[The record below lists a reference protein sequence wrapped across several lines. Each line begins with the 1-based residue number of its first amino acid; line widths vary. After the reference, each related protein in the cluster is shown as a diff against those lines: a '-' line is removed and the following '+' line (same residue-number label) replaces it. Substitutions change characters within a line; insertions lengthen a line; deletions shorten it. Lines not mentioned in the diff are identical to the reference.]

1 MLNKY
6 LWLDKIRQFLYNV
19 TMTIKEVFPMEKV
32 IIKEVKT
39 KKDLRLFADLPNKLY
54 KNEPNF
60 VPSFLS
66 DDISDWDKNKNPA
79 FEYCEAK
86 CFLAYIDRKPVGRIG
101 AILSH
106 KSNEKW
112 NTKRMRFSQVDF
124 IDDRRVSKALFE
136 AVESWAR
143 EKACDQVHG
152 PLGFCDLDREGML
165 VEGFDRQSMF
175 ITYYNAPYY
184 KEHLTELGYQKDT
197 DWVEYRIN
205 VPSPESKEAQMIARV
220 TRRLERQNKYH
231 IANLRKR
238 SDYRPYVEQVFRLV
252 NEAYAPLYGVVELT
266 EKQIKKYASK
276 FIPLVHPDYACFIV
290 DENDEMVAF
299 GVTVPS
305 LANALTK
312 CRGRLFPLGW
322 IHVLRAM
329 SKNDTVDLLL
339 IAIKPELQGGPIIA
353 MIFDHFIKSTVKN
366 GIKYAE
372 TGPQLETNAK
382 IQSQWKFFEKEQH
395 KRRRCFV
402 KDI

>member
-1 MLNKY
+1 ME
-6 LWLDKIRQFLYNV
+6 QV
-19 TMTIKEVFPMEKV
+19 TIKEVT
-32 IIKEVKT
+32 T
-39 KKDLRLFADLPNKLY
+39 KKDRKIFADLPNKLY
-54 KNEPNF
+54 KDQPNY
-60 VPSFLS
+60 VPGFFS
-66 DDISDWDKNKNPA
+66 DDVNDWDKNKNPA

-86 CFLAYIDRKPVGRIG
+86 CFLAYSNGKVVGRIG

-112 NTKRMRFSQVDF
+112 NTNRMRFSQVDF
-124 IDDRRVSKALFE
+124 IDDPAVSSALFG

-143 EKACDQVHG
+143 EKNCNQVHG

-184 KEHLTELGYQKDT
+184 KEHLERLGYRKDT
-197 DWVEYRIN
+197 DWIEFRIN
-205 VPSPESKEAQMIARV
+205 VPSPESKEAQMIGRI

-231 IANLRKR
+231 IANLKKR
-238 SDYRPYVEQVFRLV
+238 SDYRPYIKQVFELV
-252 NEAYAPLYGVVELT
+252 NEAYSGLYGVVELT
-266 EKQIKKYASK
+266 DKQIDKYAGK
-276 FIPLVHPDYACFIV
+276 FVPLVHPDYACFIL
-290 DENDEMVAF
+290 DENEQMVAF

-312 CRGRLFPLGW
+312 CRGRLFPFGW

-339 IAIKPELQGGPIIA
+339 VAIKPELQGGPIIA
-353 MIFDHFIKSTVKN
+353 MIFDHFIKSTAKN

-372 TGPQLETNAK
+372 TGPQLETNTK
-382 IQSQWKFFEKEQH
+382 IQGQWKFFEKEQH

>member
-1 MLNKY
+1 MA
-6 LWLDKIRQFLYNV
+6 NV
-19 TMTIKEVFPMEKV
+19 TIKEVQ
-32 IIKEVKT
+32 T
-39 KKDLRLFADLPNKLY
+39 KKDRKIFADLPNKLY
-54 KNEPNF
+54 KNQPNY
-60 VPSFLS
+60 VPGFFS
-66 DDISDWDKNKNPA
+66 DDVSDWDKNKNPA

-86 CFLAYIDRKPVGRIG
+86 CFLAYSEGKVVGRIG

-112 NTKRMRFSQVDF
+112 NTNRMRFSQVDF
-124 IDDRRVSKALFE
+124 IDDPDVSSALFE
-136 AVESWAR
+136 AVEDWAR
-143 EKACDQVHG
+143 KKNCNQVHG

-184 KEHLTELGYQKDT
+184 KEHLERLGYQKDT
-197 DWVEYRIN
+197 DWIEFRIN
-205 VPSPESKEAQMIARV
+205 VPTPESKEAQMIGRI

-231 IANLRKR
+231 IANLKKR
-238 SDYRPYVEQVFRLV
+238 SDYRPYVKQVFELV
-252 NEAYAPLYGVVELT
+252 NEAYSGLYGVVELT
-266 EKQIKKYASK
+266 DKQINKYANK
-276 FIPLVHPDYACFIV
+276 FVPLVHPDYACFIL
-290 DENDEMVAF
+290 DENEQMVAF

-312 CRGRLFPLGW
+312 CRGRLFPFGW
-322 IHVLRAM
+322 MHLLRAI

-339 IAIKPELQGGPIIA
+339 VAVKPELQGGPIIA
-353 MIFDHFIKSTVKN
+353 MIFDHFIKSTAKN

-372 TGPQLETNAK
+372 TGPQLETNTK
-382 IQSQWKFFEKEQH
+382 IQGQWKFFEKEQH